1 LIEAEA
7 GAGYG
12 ANPCTKGWQITGRAG
27 VAPALFH
34 GRPRGGTWDL
44 RLPVLASY
52 HHLGLSGDSCD
63 DSVDKIV
70 HLFMVSAGL
79 DATHWAAA
87 GWGFDIRLL
96 VSAGRAWERGGGGNN
111 SGGALDVV
119 LSFRLAF

>member
-7 GAGYG
+7 GADYG

-96 VSAGRAWERGGGGNN
+96 VGAGRAWERGGGGNN

-119 LSFRLAF
+119 LSFGLAF